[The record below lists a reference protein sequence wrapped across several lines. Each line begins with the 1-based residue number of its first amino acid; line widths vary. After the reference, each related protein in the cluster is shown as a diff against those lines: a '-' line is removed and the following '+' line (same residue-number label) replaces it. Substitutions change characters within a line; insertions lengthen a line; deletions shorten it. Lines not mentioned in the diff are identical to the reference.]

1 MGESSRQIFDLKM
14 QRQRGGD
21 EDILIGRFND
31 PLTLESAQGPVR
43 MFYVDEDIEEDAALS
58 SEPRSAEF
66 YSRRRKRRYRNKTAL
81 CIEEQGKRNRA
92 GTGIKLQGSL
102 LDTKTEG
109 GVKSRYMLLQMT
121 QTKDPRTGVDKTE
134 SKRICKSSYVF
145 LCVLTG
151 CYSYCNSRRA
161 SIFF

>member
-1 MGESSRQIFDLKM
+1 MGEASKQIFDLKM

-31 PLTLESAQGPVR
+31 PITLDNAQGPIK
-43 MFYVDEDIEEDAALS
+43 MFYIDEDIEEDAALS
-58 SEPRSAEF
+58 SSEPKSAEF
-66 YSRRRKRRYRNKTAL
+66 YSRRRKRRYRNKAAL

-92 GTGIKLQGSL
+92 GTGIKLQGAL

-121 QTKDPRTGVDKTE
+121 QIKDPRTGADKTE
-134 SKRICKSSYVF
+134 SK
-145 LCVLTG
+145 
-151 CYSYCNSRRA
+151 
-161 SIFF
+161 